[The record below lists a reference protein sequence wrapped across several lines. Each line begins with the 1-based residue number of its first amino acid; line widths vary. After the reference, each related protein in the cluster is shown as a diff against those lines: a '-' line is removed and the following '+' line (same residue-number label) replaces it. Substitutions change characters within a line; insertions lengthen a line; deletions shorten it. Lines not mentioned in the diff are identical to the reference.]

1 MKGTKARRPENKGY
15 GQGQNVAHSP
25 NRYTWKKSF
34 RAGRLWYIDDE
45 EYVWN
50 VWKVLEILA
59 AVAFV
64 EAAAMP
70 VIADGCQ

>member
-1 MKGTKARRPENKGY
+1 
-15 GQGQNVAHSP
+15 
-25 NRYTWKKSF
+25 
-34 RAGRLWYIDDE
+34 LWYIDDE

-50 VWKVLEILA
+50 VWKVLKILA

>member
-1 MKGTKARRPENKGY
+1 MDN
-15 GQGQNVAHSP
+15 
-25 NRYTWKKSF
+25 
-34 RAGRLWYIDDE
+34 E

-70 VIADGCQ
+70 VIADGLPTAVSGRCVR